1 MVYSTSF
8 GVVFTG
14 GSIGGLWCLVLV
26 GVGGLMV
33 SIGGCCRVFV
43 GIGWRAGSIFVV
55 RHRVVV
61 VLMVGWCLM
70 GGVGWWWGF
79 VGILGVVEGCGQGW
93 LVVVSLA
100 HRQQHHQRG
109 QHLVGQKACLLYE
122 EILSHLSE
130 THFNHRSLHFG
141 TEQQWLRS
149 RALYTWAEPRSPC

>member
-14 GSIGGLWCLVLV
+14 GSIGGLWCLVLVGVGGLWCLVLV

-61 VLMVGWCLM
+61 VLMVGW
-70 GGVGWWWGF
+70 G
-79 VGILGVVEGCGQGW
+79 
-93 LVVVSLA
+93 
-100 HRQQHHQRG
+100 
-109 QHLVGQKACLLYE
+109 
-122 EILSHLSE
+122 
-130 THFNHRSLHFG
+130 
-141 TEQQWLRS
+141 
-149 RALYTWAEPRSPC
+149 